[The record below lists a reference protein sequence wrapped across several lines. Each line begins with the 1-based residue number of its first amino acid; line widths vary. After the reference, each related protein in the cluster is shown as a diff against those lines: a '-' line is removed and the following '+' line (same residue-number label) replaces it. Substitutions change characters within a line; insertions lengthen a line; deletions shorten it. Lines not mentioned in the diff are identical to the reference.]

1 MAKNKN
7 KKRNIAKRIQ
17 RAGENRKVKRKLT
30 LAKLKKDPQRFTSS
44 EHPSLPGVPPPNGFR
59 VISTDQAIVE
69 YARPLMEKAEGEEN
83 LQGAMQ
89 AAMVFWN
96 YSIAAKEENIGTM
109 LADMEKKIL
118 KALRDGFHMDEA
130 SGRDFLQMMVDRYD
144 YLFPR
149 DIQPRE
155 APFMFIRKDVAY
167 LIRPV
172 DASRI
177 QLSQDA
183 VVADDEDRLL
193 FKELQWLD
201 ELAAMKADFDNIDAL
216 LSSLKDRFPA
226 AFQKWLTAKGLT
238 KELAIEFSA
247 CLSIWFDFIY
257 AYEHDE
263 NTSLVSV
270 PASSWFEFF
279 HEFLLRKMVVNPP
292 LYVHWP
298 PALKLFY
305 QYLHERN
312 FLKSAHEAVSIIQD
326 IEPGFYDL
334 LRKHFS

>member
-7 KKRNIAKRIQ
+7 KKRNIAKRIR

-30 LAKLKKDPQRFTSS
+30 LAKLKKDQQRSASS
-44 EHPSLPGVPPPNGFR
+44 EKASLSAEPPPDGFR
-59 VISTDQAIVE
+59 TISTNQAILE

-83 LQGAMQ
+83 IKGAMQ

-96 YSIAAKEENIGTM
+96 YSIAAKEGNIGTM

-118 KALRDGFHMDEA
+118 KALRDSFHMDEA
-130 SGRDFLQMMVDRYD
+130 SGKDFLEMMVARYD

-177 QLSQDA
+177 QLNQDV
-183 VVADDEDRLL
+183 VVADDEDRML
-193 FKELQWLD
+193 FQELQWLD
-201 ELAAMKADFDNIDAL
+201 ELAVMNADFENIDAL

-226 AFQKWLTAKGLT
+226 AFQKWLIAKGLA
-238 KELAIEFSA
+238 KEFAIEFST

-263 NTSLVSV
+263 DTSLVSV

-279 HEFLLRKMVVNPP
+279 HEFLLRKTVVKPP

-312 FLKSAHEAVSIIQD
+312 FVKSAHEAVRFIQD

-334 LRKHFS
+334 LRKQFS